1 MSLVDALQ
9 QWADALEAQIS
20 MMRTEVIEVK
30 SSNRDLNQ
38 QVGELTSENQRL
50 KDEVKSLNEDVDIFK
65 GNLSILT
72 SNVRFLN
79 ESQALNFDGFGEIL
93 AQNSMNLAQN
103 EQRFAQVIAD
113 QQALRSNVQL
123 TLFNAS
129 MALFNDVEDLRSNN
143 ERYENDLNSLQ
154 SSIDYVTKQFHRLNN
169 DTSLLKNQILT
180 SLESMQTEMEVVKS
194 EVKLNVTQHVGQ
206 MAMNVTK
213 LKMEQDDL
221 KNDVFDLNNMVVSTL
236 TSSEVMQESLIN
248 LTENMEKIEGN
259 LTVTSTGLMTSIA
272 HLASISSYNSTLL
285 QRGFFGLERHF
296 IDMKRKMFEVS
307 LQIVSINSTTQT
319 LGELKKDLM
328 SLEDRIENKTR
339 LTSERF
345 EDLTSSS
352 LALQESL
359 TMMWNVTNVL
369 GSSLEELSRN
379 QSFTTGRLNDLFNKT
394 DLVSDLNKNRTNMI
408 LKEFENLMFVNE
420 KFEHDIDGL
429 QSSTDYLTQKF
440 HGIDNSTNS
449 LKNQFMTSFD
459 LIQSELDVMKEF
471 SNLLN
476 SNLMGMNRNQSS
488 LFEGHSDLKDVF
500 DLYVN
505 RSSYLEVGIGQ
516 MINHTLTLHSNLTQL
531 VLRSNQYFDLTDLQV
546 KNIAY
551 LNGNLT
557 SLSTMTSRNFTQW
570 SIAANIFE
578 AELGRMASGFNGLK
592 KGLANYASTAGKT
605 EVRVKTLASE
615 AVYVKSELD
624 SLRFD
629 MASVK
634 AEAMG
639 VNVFVTSMQS
649 HIADLTTN
657 MTSVKQNM
665 TSFDLKMDDLQMDFE
680 ESVND
685 IEVMKS
691 NISEV
696 MTSLDMQES
705 MFEAV
710 DVNMGTMKAN
720 VLGLGEYINSINS
733 DLGSMLTS
741 FDLYAKKMNSDMT
754 FMKANMTEVNEV
766 ISEMEIKDQEMDKRY
781 DSLDYSMNTVKSDL
795 TDLTTKIY
803 NLKTSGKTYENNSNG
818 KFFTFF
824 IISGFEN
831 SNDLTTTKS
840 SIQGLQNNLDS
851 MLNEVRKMQDKDNA
865 QKVHLDILKT
875 DLTTL
880 KKSLTGL
887 SAAILEIKGKLGSTY
902 ETDSKM
908 AVLYTNIT
916 TIKTQLTTVKET
928 LR

>member
-20 MMRTEVIEVK
+20 MMRAEVIEVK
-30 SSNRDLNQ
+30 TSNRDLEL
-38 QVGELTSENQRL
+38 QVDELTSENQRL
-50 KDEVKSLNEDVDIFK
+50 KMEVKTLNEELDGFK

-72 SNVRFLN
+72 SNVRLLN
-79 ESQALNFDGFGEIL
+79 ETQVLNFDGFGEIL
-93 AQNSMNLAQN
+93 AQNSMSLAQN

-113 QQALRSNVQL
+113 HQSLKSNVQL

-129 MALFNDVEDLRSNN
+129 MALFNDFEELRSNN
-143 ERYENDLNSLQ
+143 NRFEDDLNGLQ
-154 SSIDYVTKQFHRLNN
+154 SSIDYITKQFHSVNN
-169 DTSLLKNQILT
+169 DTSVLKNQILT
-180 SLESMQTEMEVVKS
+180 SLEAMQTEMEIVKT
-194 EVKLNVTQHVGQ
+194 EVKLNVTEHVGQ

-221 KNDVFDLNNMVVSTL
+221 KNEIFDLNNMVVSSL
-236 TSSEVMQESLIN
+236 TSNEVMQESLIN

-259 LTVTSTGLMTSIA
+259 LTVTSNGLMTSIG

-296 IDMKRKMFEVS
+296 IDMKRKMFEVN

-319 LGELKKDLM
+319 LGDLKKNLM

-359 TMMWNVTNVL
+359 AMMWNVTNVL
-369 GSSLEELSRN
+369 GTNLEDLSRN
-379 QSFTTGRLNDLFNKT
+379 QSFTTGRLYDLYNKT
-394 DLVSDLNKNRTNMI
+394 DLDSDLNRNRTDMI
-408 LKEFENLMFVNE
+408 LKEFKNLMFVNE
-420 KFEHDIDGL
+420 KFEMDIDSL
-429 QSSTDYLTQKF
+429 QSNVDYLTQKF
-440 HGIDNSTNS
+440 HGINNSTNS
-449 LKNQFMTSFD
+449 LKSQFMTSFD
-459 LIQSELDVMKEF
+459 LMQSELDVMKEF
-471 SNLLN
+471 SNILN
-476 SNLMGMNRNQSS
+476 SNLSGMNKNQSS
-488 LFEGHSDLKDVF
+488 LFEGHKDLKDIF

-505 RSSYLEVGIGQ
+505 RSNYLEVGIGQ

-531 VLRSNQYFDLTDLQV
+531 AMRSNQYFDLTDLQV
-546 KNIAY
+546 KNIAQ

-557 SLSTMTSRNFTQW
+557 SLSTMTTRNFTQW

-578 AELGRMASGFNGLK
+578 TEMSRIASGLNGLK
-592 KGLANYASTAGKT
+592 KALANYASTSGKN
-605 EVRVKTLASE
+605 EVKVKTLTSE

-624 SLRFD
+624 ALRFD

-639 VNVFVTSMQS
+639 VNVFVTSMQN

-665 TSFDLKMDDLQMDFE
+665 TSFDLKMDDLKMDFE
-680 ESVND
+680 ESVVEMD
-685 IEVMKS
+685 VMKS

-696 MTSLDMQES
+696 MTSVGMQEG
-705 MFEAV
+705 MIGAIE
-710 DVNMGTMKAN
+710 VNMGTMKAN
-720 VLGLGEYINSINS
+720 VLVLGEYINSINS

-754 FMKANMTEVNEV
+754 FMKANMTEVNEA
-766 ISEMEIKDQEMDKRY
+766 ISEMEMQNEDMDKRY

-803 NLKTSGKTYENNSNG
+803 NLKTSGK
-818 KFFTFF
+818 F
-824 IISGFEN
+824 I
-831 SNDLTTTKS
+831 D
-840 SIQGLQNNLDS
+840 
-851 MLNEVRKMQDKDNA
+851 
-865 QKVHLDILKT
+865 
-875 DLTTL
+875 
-880 KKSLTGL
+880 
-887 SAAILEIKGKLGSTY
+887 Y
-902 ETDSKM
+902 
-908 AVLYTNIT
+908 
-916 TIKTQLTTVKET
+916 
-928 LR
+928 